1 MVISWSRLPI
11 CVLCSLQPRP
21 KLDGP
26 APRIDPIDLN
36 HQTGRWGEE
45 LVFSYLQW
53 QLAAFTP
60 RRGFVCDLL
69 YECPSTGWQVEW
81 INYKDETRKP
91 FDIRLRSDLAFTTLL
106 LLICSPVLHRAG

>member
-1 MVISWSRLPI
+1 M
-11 CVLCSLQPRP
+11 LQPRP
-21 KLDGP
+21 TLDGP

-53 QLAAFTP
+53 QLAAFSP
-60 RRGFVCDLL
+60 HQGIFCDLM

-81 INYKDETRKP
+81 VNYKEETRKP
-91 FDIRLRSDLAFTTLL
+91 FDIRLRSILTLRLAGCDCCAKACKCNTGV
-106 LLICSPVLHRAG
+106 VLC